1 MESVQVSTSICK
13 DDVGLQV
20 SWKSS
25 GLLATPGVTV
35 L

>member
-1 MESVQVSTSICK
+1 MESVQASTPIYK
-13 DDVGLQV
+13 DNIGSQV

-25 GLLATPGVTV
+25 GLLATPGVIA